1 MSAAAS
7 LATDARD
14 FFSED
19 ALPPSLE
26 WVSSLSPRHLR
37 LFAVELNAALAA
49 REPDPYALEELIDS
63 WKATA
68 EMDSSPELR
77 ATIEGNRKGR
87 FESADEW
94 LKARSTA

>member
-1 MSAAAS
+1 MSAAES

-14 FFSED
+14 FFSEE
-19 ALPPSLE
+19 ALPPSFE
-26 WVSSLSPRHLR
+26 WVSWLSQLHQR

-49 REPDPYALEELIDS
+49 REPDPFELADLIDA

-68 EMDSSPELR
+68 DMDRSPQLR
-77 ATIEGNRKGR
+77 AMIERNRNGR

-94 LKARSTA
+94 LKARSTK